1 MKKSE
6 IRLKSEN
13 LRPCLS
19 LIDTRGYSVH
29 GQPRFTHKDVQTTG
43 LTGTRGYGAD
53 IQLFTAGSAAQFK
66 VKTVDSEFP

>member
-13 LRPCLS
+13 LHPCS

-29 GQPRFTHKDVQTTG
+29 GQPRFTHKDVSTTG

-66 VKTVDSEFP
+66 VKTVDSEVP